1 MAPSEHGTTQLNRR
15 GFFLGAG
22 AAAVSGVA
30 GLALA
35 RPALAAADEGPS
47 VAAAGG
53 TFDLSVPAERRIRE
67 AALHHVTVM
76 QSFAFD
82 DVNHHLYAIQVMQGG
97 LRLTGEPAAVSG
109 ADRAARGDMCIT
121 KLTAAGA
128 ELGHMYVRGF
138 GHGVAI
144 GVEHAGATPW
154 LWTESDANP
163 SSGYGR
169 ALSRYRFTNGAVLDS
184 GSASLAKI
192 RPVPGS
198 TSNQVSIDN
207 LNQLLLLRY
216 RLGGIAR
223 YRLMRLA
230 DVKAGRFT
238 ALYDVPQAGVSASE
252 VFQGFAVL
260 GDHAYQM
267 TGTAYTSESGSNP
280 PSGRG
285 NTYLTR
291 LDLRTGTV
299 TQRSRTEAAYSLGF
313 REPEGVAVRLSSPRR
328 LCLRLRQLRSP
339 EVQRLRQAAV
349 TRAAD
354 RFSAKP
360 SP

>member
-1 MAPSEHGTTQLNRR
+1 MARGKQGAAQLNRR
-15 GFFLGAG
+15 GFVLGAG
-22 AAAVSGVA
+22 AAAVTGA
-30 GLALA
+30 TGLALSG
-35 RPALAAADEGPS
+35 PAFAAAGDGVS
-47 VAAAGG
+47 ATAAGG
-53 TFDLSVPAERRIRE
+53 TFNLSVPAERWIRE
-67 AALHHVTVM
+67 QTLHNVTVM

-82 DVNHHLYAIQVMQGG
+82 DVNGHLYAIQVMQGG
-97 LRLTGEPAAVSG
+97 LRLSGESAAVSG
-109 ADRAARGDMCIT
+109 ADRAARGDLCIT
-121 KLTAAGA
+121 KLTLAGTK
-128 ELGHMYVRGF
+128 LGHMYLRGF

-169 ALSRYRFTNGAVLDS
+169 ALSRFRFANGTVLDS
-184 GSASLAKI
+184 DASSLAKI

-216 RLGGIAR
+216 RLSGVAR
-223 YRLMRLA
+223 YRLMNLA

-238 ALYDVPQAGVSASE
+238 ALHDVPQAGVSDSE

-260 GDHAYQM
+260 GEHAYQM
-267 TGTAYTSESGSNP
+267 TGTSYTSESGSNP

-291 LDLRTGTV
+291 LDLSTGTV
-299 TQRSRTEAAYSLGF
+299 TQRSRTEAAYSLSF
-313 REPEGVAVRLSSPRR
+313 REPEGVAIRLSNPRR
-328 LCLRLRQLRSP
+328 LCLGFASGASGAR
-339 EVQRLRQAAV
+339 
-349 TRAAD
+349 
-354 RFSAKP
+354 RFSVYDKP
-360 SP
+360 Q

>member
-1 MAPSEHGTTQLNRR
+1 MARSKQGAAQLNRR
-15 GFFLGAG
+15 GFVLGAG
-22 AAAVSGVA
+22 AAAVTGA
-30 GLALA
+30 TGLALSG
-35 RPALAAADEGPS
+35 PAFAAAGDGVS
-47 VAAAGG
+47 ATAAGG
-53 TFDLSVPAERRIRE
+53 TFNLSVPAERWIRE
-67 AALHHVTVM
+67 QTLHNVTVM

-82 DVNHHLYAIQVMQGG
+82 DVNGHLYAIQVMQGG
-97 LRLTGEPAAVSG
+97 LRLSGESAAVSG
-109 ADRAARGDMCIT
+109 ADRAARGDLCIT
-121 KLTAAGA
+121 KLTLAGA
-128 ELGHMYVRGF
+128 KLGHMYVRGF

-169 ALSRYRFTNGAVLDS
+169 ALSRFRFANGTVLDS
-184 GSASLAKI
+184 GASSLAKI

-216 RLGGIAR
+216 RLSGVAR
-223 YRLMRLA
+223 YRLMNLA

-238 ALYDVPQAGVSASE
+238 ALHDVPQAGVSDSE

-260 GDHAYQM
+260 GEHAYQM
-267 TGTAYTSESGSNP
+267 TGTSYTSESGSNP

-291 LDLRTGTV
+291 LDLSTGTV
-299 TQRSRTEAAYSLGF
+299 TQRSRTEAAYSLSF
-313 REPEGVAVRLSSPRR
+313 REPEGVAIRLSNPRR
-328 LCLRLRQLRSP
+328 LCLGFASGASGAR
-339 EVQRLRQAAV
+339 
-349 TRAAD
+349 
-354 RFSAKP
+354 RFSVYDKP
-360 SP
+360 Q

>member
-15 GFFLGAG
+15 GFVLGAG
-22 AAAVSGVA
+22 AAAVTGVA
-30 GLALA
+30 GLALT
-35 RPALAAADEGPS
+35 RPAFAAGEGASAAA
-47 VAAAGG
+47 A
-53 TFDLSVPAERRIRE
+53 
-67 AALHHVTVM
+67 
-76 QSFAFD
+76 
-82 DVNHHLYAIQVMQGG
+82 
-97 LRLTGEPAAVSG
+97 G

-121 KLTAAGA
+121 KLTMSGTR
-128 ELGHMYVRGF
+128 LGHMYVRGF

-184 GSASLAKI
+184 GSSSLAKI

-216 RLGGIAR
+216 RLSGVAR
-223 YRLMRLA
+223 YRLMHLG

-313 REPEGVAVRLSSPRR
+313 REPEGVAVRLTSPRQ
-328 LCLRLRQLRSP
+328 LCMGFASGSSGARKCSIYY
-339 EVQRLRQAAV
+339 
-349 TRAAD
+349 
-354 RFSAKP
+354 KP
-360 SP
+360 Q